1 MFHIRCIESEF
12 ILFPYLILSPR
23 CAGDGFERRWSGRYI
38 IVRMSESPLQE
49 ASSPPFTSPVE
60 TGAPT
65 QWRLSARSTF
75 AALRYPN
82 YRLWFIGQLVS
93 LVGTWMQS
101 TAQGYLIFE
110 LTKSPA
116 YLGYVGFV
124 AGIPAWLFTLYG
136 GVVADRISRRT
147 LLVIT
152 QTSMMVLAFGLGALA
167 FAGLVKPWHIL
178 VFAFLLGIANAFDA
192 PARQSFVLEMVPRE
206 VLINAIALNSTM
218 FNAATAVGP
227 AAGGLLYAAVGPA
240 WCFTING
247 ASFVAVIAAL
257 LMMKLM
263 PVVSNQRKSS
273 ILADVKAGF
282 NYVHNNLVPRTVIAQ
297 LAVLSVFGISFVAL
311 MPAWAVEVLGGDAA
325 TNGFLQSAR
334 GVGALI
340 GALMIAA
347 IGGYVAGG
355 KLVSL
360 GSFVFPLTLL
370 AFAATRWLPLSL
382 LTLIGIG
389 WGFMVF
395 ANSSNAL
402 LQSQVPDELR
412 GRVMSMYTLAFF
424 GLMPIGSLLAGEAA
438 SWIGEQLTVAIGA
451 LILLAASGLVWLIV
465 PQLRRGD

>member
-1 MFHIRCIESEF
+1 METQVYNGHVSE
-12 ILFPYLILSPR
+12 PSMR
-23 CAGDGFERRWSGRYI
+23 EAD
-38 IVRMSESPLQE
+38 VHPL
-49 ASSPPFTSPVE
+49 ASSADE
-60 TGAPT
+60 PT
-65 QWRLSARSTF
+65 PTPRRLNAKSIF

-82 YRLWFIGQLVS
+82 YRLWFVGQLIS
-93 LVGTWMQS
+93 LVGTWTQS
-101 TAQGYLIFE
+101 TAQGYLIYE

-116 YLGYVGFV
+116 YLGYVGFA
-124 AGIPAWLFTLYG
+124 AGIPSWLFTLYG
-136 GVVADRISRRT
+136 GVVADRMSRRN

-152 QTSMMVLAFGLGALA
+152 QTGMMILAFGLAALT
-167 FAGLVKPWHIL
+167 FARQVQPWHIL

-192 PARQSFVLEMVPRE
+192 PARQSFVLEMVSRQE
-206 VLINAIALNSTM
+206 LTNAIALNSTM
-218 FNAATAVGP
+218 FNSA
-227 AAGGLLYAAVGPA
+227 AAVGPA
-240 WCFTING
+240 VGGLMYAALGPAWCFAVNG
-247 ASFVAVIAAL
+247 ISFVAVIAAL
-257 LMMKLM
+257 LLM
-263 PVVSNQRKSS
+263 RLQRSNPPARRESTLREIS
-273 ILADVKAGF
+273 AGF
-282 NYVHNNLVPRTVIAQ
+282 SYIRKNAIARTVITNM
-297 LAVLSVFGISFVAL
+297 AVVSVFGISFVAL
-311 MPAWAVEVLGGDAA
+311 MPAWAVEVLGGNAA

-347 IGGYVAGG
+347 IGGFVAGG

-360 GSFVFPLTLL
+360 GSFVLPLTLL

-412 GRVMSMYTLAFF
+412 GRVMSIYTLAFF
-424 GLMPIGSLLAGEAA
+424 GLMPIGSLLAGGAA

-451 LILLAASGLVWLIV
+451 VILLVSSVLVWLIV